1 MEAMKALWSIDVSY
15 NDLEGPIPNSKGFL
29 NTSLEGFRGN
39 TGLCGN
45 ITGLQQCDNDLK
57 VEKHDTNSRQK
68 LALIVSLPI
77 VGALLLFSI
86 FTGMIIL
93 YHRRRE
99 SLSSTRQ
106 LEEGH
111 VLDFFSISSFSGKE
125 TYDEILKSALAGTFG
140 YFAPE
145 LAYTMKVT
153 EKCDV
158 YSFGVLVLEV
168 IKGEHPGGII
178 TTLSYDNM
186 NLQDL
191 IDQHLPIPSAD
202 IKKVLT
208 TVIILA
214 IRCLNTSPEMRP
226 TMYYVSQ
233 RISENCKAYL

>member
-1 MEAMKALWSIDVSY
+1 MDFGTSKILD
-15 NDLEGPIPNSKGFL
+15 PNSS
-29 NTSLEGFRGN
+29 NE
-39 TGLCGN
+39 
-45 ITGLQQCDNDLK
+45 
-57 VEKHDTNSRQK
+57 
-68 LALIVSLPI
+68 
-77 VGALLLFSI
+77 
-86 FTGMIIL
+86 
-93 YHRRRE
+93 
-99 SLSSTRQ
+99 
-106 LEEGH
+106 
-111 VLDFFSISSFSGKE
+111 
-125 TYDEILKSALAGTFG
+125 SALAGTFG

-178 TTLSYDNM
+178 TSLSYDNM